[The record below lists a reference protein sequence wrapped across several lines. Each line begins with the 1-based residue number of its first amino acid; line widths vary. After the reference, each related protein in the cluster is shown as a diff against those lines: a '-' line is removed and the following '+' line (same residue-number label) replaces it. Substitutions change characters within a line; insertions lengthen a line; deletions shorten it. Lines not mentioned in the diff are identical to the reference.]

1 MIANWALKGDPKKFY
16 NLIASEL
23 IDIGFPKITI
33 NKNLH
38 RGCKWWH
45 PELSSEQDLYDI
57 AAATQKIF
65 EDSVSMLSRWA
76 QIKTGSQHLALAGGG
91 AMNKVAVNLIR
102 PNWNSVWVPP
112 NPGDSGS
119 CIGAVLAKTKTF
131 TFVDNIW
138 YKAV

>member
-1 MIANWALKGDPKKFY
+1 MIANWALKGDPTKFY

-23 IDIGFPKITI
+23 VDIGFPKITV
-33 NKNLH
+33 KENLH

-45 PELSSEQDLYDI
+45 PELTSEQDLYDI

-65 EDSVSMLSRWA
+65 EDCVSMLSRWA
-76 QIKTGSQHLALAGGG
+76 KLKTGSQHLALAGGG
-91 AMNKVAVNLIR
+91 AMNRTAVNLIR
-102 PNWNSVWVPP
+102 PYWNSVWVPP
-112 NPGDSGS
+112 NPGDPGS

-131 TFVDNIW
+131 TYVDNTW